1 MYSTGPAKQ
10 NFSFRRVG
18 EQILGVVCGPCDDPY
33 TFGVI
38 DNVAIRGDTM
48 TFDINHT
55 DAGIGIEYGPFANHV
70 TTTVSHHEMH
80 LHSVQHAGSRT
91 IEGDLVLIGPLSQTA
106 H

>member
-1 MYSTGPAKQ
+1 
-10 NFSFRRVG
+10 VG
-18 EQILGVVCGPCDDPY
+18 EQILGVVCGPCDNPY

-70 TTTVSHHEMH
+70 TVTVSHHEMH
-80 LHSVQHAGSRT
+80 LHSVQHAGPRT
-91 IEGDLVLIGPLSQTA
+91 IEGDMVLIGPLKPAGNTLDDQ
-106 H
+106 